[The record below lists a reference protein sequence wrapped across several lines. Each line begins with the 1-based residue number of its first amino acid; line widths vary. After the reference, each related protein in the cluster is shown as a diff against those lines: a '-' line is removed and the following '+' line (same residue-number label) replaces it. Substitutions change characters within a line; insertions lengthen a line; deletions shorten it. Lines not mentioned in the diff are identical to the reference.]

1 MPNKANLYSGAKKI
15 APAAALSRPTHK
27 SPIAAVYLLIGDNE
41 IFKLNKIESLKK
53 EVLSSETLEFN
64 LETLFAEEIEPA
76 KLEEAFLR
84 LPVKADRRLLVIRN
98 IEGLN
103 KDCRAKVFAYTN
115 KPYPWITLVLEGN
128 ITDKEAAQIA
138 ARAQIFRFN
147 KVRPPDVFALGRAI
161 DNKNQALA
169 LGILSDLMV
178 RGERPQKI
186 MGGLIW
192 HWENTK
198 RSLSPEKVKKGFE
211 ALLEADLNIKLSRLK
226 PNIALE
232 LLVVK
237 LCLF

>member
-1 MPNKANLYSGAKKI
+1 MPKAN
-15 APAAALSRPTHK
+15 
-27 SPIAAVYLLIGDNE
+27 VYLIIGDNE
-41 IFKLNKIESLKK
+41 ILKLNKIESLKK
-53 EVLSSETLEFN
+53 EILSGTANEFN
-64 LETLFAEEIEPA
+64 LEILFAEELNL
-76 KLEEAFLR
+76 KTLEEALLR
-84 LPVKADRRLLVIRN
+84 LPIKTDRRMLILRN
-98 IEGLN
+98 LEDLS
-103 KDCRAKVFAYTN
+103 KDCRQKIIAYVN
-115 KPYPWITLVLEGN
+115 KPHPWITLVLEGD
-128 ITDKEAAQIA
+128 ITDKEAGQVA
-138 ARAQIFRFN
+138 ACAQIFRFS

-198 RSLSPEKVKKGFE
+198 RRLSPEKIKEGFE
-211 ALLEADLNIKLSRLK
+211 VLLEADLNIKLSRLK

>member
-1 MPNKANLYSGAKKI
+1 MPKASI
-15 APAAALSRPTHK
+15 
-27 SPIAAVYLLIGDNE
+27 YLIIGDNE
-41 IFKLNKIESLKK
+41 IPKLNKIESLKK
-53 EVLSSETLEFN
+53 EILSAETLEFN
-64 LETLFAEEIEPA
+64 IEILFAKEIEPA
-76 KLEEAFLR
+76 KLEEALLR
-84 LPVKADRRLLVIRN
+84 LPVKTDRRLLIVRN
-98 IEGLN
+98 IEDLT
-103 KDCRAKVFAYTN
+103 KDCRQKIIAYVN
-115 KPYPWITLVLEGN
+115 KPHPWIALVLEGD
-128 ITDKEAAQIA
+128 ITDKEAGQVA
-138 ARAQIFRFN
+138 ARAQIFRFS

-169 LGILSDLMV
+169 LSILSDLMV
-178 RGERPQKI
+178 RGERPPKI

-198 RSLSPEKVKKGFE
+198 RSLSPEKIKKGFE